1 MSKFAFATKI
11 IKSLRLNKITSRKAN
26 GKSQS
31 NVAHWLICI
40 VSVITVVALFP
51 RGKSYQ
57 FVDLKEGEI
66 YVGEQIVAPF
76 DFSINKT
83 NEQYDKD
90 KQSARRSVAPVFVRI
105 DSISYTHIQ
114 KLQMLLDS
122 TEVVLRGELDDSTKT
137 SRLKNLFGNYKILVP
152 DEDLTFFLKKLRV
165 SQSKP
170 ATTRS
175 KTKIAEQGETKEIV
189 EVKRFHD
196 ALISIARD
204 IYTVGILNVSVKDLP
219 NNPDKI
225 AIDDGKNELVGQI
238 SGYYDIES
246 LNTATREKLRNN
258 FEFDN
263 AVKAGNF
270 LLSTLIRPNIY
281 YKEDETNNRIK
292 AAEALVPKARGT
304 VLKDE
309 KIIDSH
315 EKINKEHIQKLNS
328 LAEALEL
335 RVDDSNI
342 ASFIVPLLG
351 KTIFVILSISLL
363 AGFLFLYE
371 KKLFSDTRKILMI
384 AITILLVVFLGR
396 FIGELSS
403 SEYLIP
409 VAIASMLLTIF
420 YNAKIGFM
428 GTITLALLL
437 GGMRGNDFGIA
448 IITLVVGSASTLSV
462 RRVRSRSWVFQSI
475 LWITGGYIVSIIA
488 LELSRYSAI
497 DNSLYSLLFGV
508 INGFLSPVLTYGLM
522 VIFEYLFDMTTDATL
537 LELSDLNKPLLR
549 KLAMRAPGTYH
560 HSILVGS
567 LSETAAEAIGAN
579 SLLTRVGSYYHDI
592 GKMDKPEYF
601 VENQKG
607 GKNPHDKLSP
617 SMSYLIIVNH
627 VKRGLEMAQEYK
639 LPKEIQA
646 FIAEHHGTNL
656 ISYFYSKALDKNDET
671 EINETDFRYPGPKPQ
686 TKETGI
692 VMLADSVEATSR
704 TLKDPSVSRLRGM
717 VNSIIDDRFKNCE
730 LDESPLT
737 LRELTLI
744 QEAFVQILTGIFHGR
759 IEYPDQEKLTGHDE
773 HEIPLQKE
781 TRHDEVDDE
790 HELEVTIGNG

>member
-1 MSKFAFATKI
+1 MSKFALGKKI
-11 IKSLRLNKITSRKAN
+11 IKLLRLNKLTGRKAN

-31 NVAHWLICI
+31 YVAHWLIGI

-83 NEQYDKD
+83 NEQYEKD

-105 DSISYTHIQ
+105 DSISYTHTHE
-114 KLQMLLDS
+114 LRMLLDS
-122 TEVVLRGELDDSTKT
+122 TEVVLRSELNDSTKA
-137 SRLKNLFGNYKILVP
+137 SRLKKLFGNYKILVP
-152 DEDLTFFLKKLRV
+152 DEDLIFFLKKLQGTPKKSARTK
-165 SQSKP
+165 SKKR
-170 ATTRS
+170 A
-175 KTKIAEQGETKEIV
+175 AAQEETNDIV
-189 EVKRFHD
+189 EFKRFRD
-196 ALISIARD
+196 TLISIAQD
-204 IYTVGILNVSVKDLP
+204 IYTVGVLNVSVKDLP

-238 SGYYDIES
+238 SAYNDVES
-246 LNTATREKLRNN
+246 LNTTIREKLRNN

-263 AVKAGNF
+263 AVKAAYF
-270 LLSTLIRPNIY
+270 LLNTFIRPNIY
-281 YKEDETNNRIK
+281 FKEEETSSRIK
-292 AAEALVPKARGT
+292 AAEALVPKARGI

-309 KIIDSH
+309 NIIDSH

-335 RVDDSNI
+335 REDDSNI
-342 ASFIVPLLG
+342 AGILVPLFG
-351 KTIFVILSISLL
+351 KTIFVLLSFSLL
-363 AGFLFLYE
+363 AVFLFLDE
-371 KKLFSDTRKILMI
+371 RKVFQDTRKILMI
-384 AITILLVVFLGR
+384 AITILLVLFLGR
-396 FIGELSS
+396 FVSELSS

-437 GGMRGNDFGIA
+437 GGMRGNDFGIV

-462 RRVRSRSWVFQSI
+462 RKVRSRSWVFQSI
-475 LWITGGYIVSIIA
+475 LWITAGYIVSIIS

-497 DNSLYSLLFGV
+497 DNLLNSLLFGV
-508 INGFLSPVLTYGLM
+508 INGFLCPVLTYGLM

-560 HSILVGS
+560 HSFVVGS
-567 LSETAAEAIGAN
+567 LAEAAAEAIGAN

-617 SMSYLIIVNH
+617 NMSYLIIVNH
-627 VKRGLEMAQEYK
+627 VKRGLEMAEENK

-656 ISYFYSKALDKNDET
+656 ISYFYSKALDKKDDT
-671 EINETDFRYPGPKPQ
+671 EISETDFRYPGPKPQ
-686 TKETGI
+686 SKETGI
-692 VMLADSVEATSR
+692 VMLADTVEATSR

-759 IEYPDQEKLTGHDE
+759 IEYPEQEKRVSPEKPEAAPQKESEHDE
-773 HEIPLQKE
+773 
-781 TRHDEVDDE
+781 DEE
-790 HELEVTIGNG
+790 YELEAAIGNG